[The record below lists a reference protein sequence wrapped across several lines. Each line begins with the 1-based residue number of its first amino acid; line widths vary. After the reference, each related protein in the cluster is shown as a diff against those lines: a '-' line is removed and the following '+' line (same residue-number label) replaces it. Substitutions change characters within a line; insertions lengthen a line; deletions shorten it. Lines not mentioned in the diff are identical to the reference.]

1 MSAVLKIFTLSLFL
15 VLVASP
21 AMAVMPGGPSPA
33 THSAYR
39 VTTYGLGNITENI
52 TDFDSATAI
61 SRRDYEPL
69 MITGAA
75 ADVLSGQQRF
85 NPLAQSG
92 SNPEAVEGF
101 AIAARFE
108 AGKSFSVKGV
118 FGMAHNMWEDD
129 LKAENRSSWEA
140 NLGVIYSLFSN
151 LNYELH
157 LGYMDTGDLFK
168 KRSEYSNVDSII
180 MISNKLT
187 LSF

>member
-1 MSAVLKIFTLSLFL
+1 MGTVLKVLILPLF
-15 VLVASP
+15 VVFMASS
-21 AMAVMPGGPSPA
+21 AMAMTPYVLNPE

-39 VTTYGLGNITENI
+39 VTTYSFGNI

-61 SRRDYEPL
+61 SPQDYGPL
-69 MITGAA
+69 MITSAA

-85 NPLAQSG
+85 NSPTSIG

-108 AGKSFSVKGV
+108 AGKSLAVKSV
-118 FGMAHNMWEDD
+118 FGMTHSMWSDN
-129 LKAENRSSWEA
+129 LKSENRSSWEA
-140 NLGVIYSLFSN
+140 NLGVIYSLLPN

-168 KRSEYSNVDSII
+168 NRSEYSNVDSII

>member
-1 MSAVLKIFTLSLFL
+1 MGAVAKILALSLF
-15 VLVASP
+15 VLFIAFP
-21 AMAVMPGGPSPA
+21 AKAMTPAAPSLE

-39 VTTYGLGNITENI
+39 VTTYSLGNI
-52 TDFDSATAI
+52 TDFDNATAI
-61 SRRDYEPL
+61 SPRDYEPL

-75 ADVLSGQQRF
+75 SDILSGQQRF
-85 NPLAQSG
+85 NILSKIG
-92 SNPEAVEGF
+92 SNPENVEGF

-108 AGKSFSVKGV
+108 AGKSLSVKGV
-118 FGMAHNMWEDD
+118 FGMAHNMATND

-168 KRSEYSNVDSII
+168 NRSEYSDVENII
-180 MISNKLT
+180 MISNRLT

>member
-1 MSAVLKIFTLSLFL
+1 MGAVLKILALPLF
-15 VLVASP
+15 VSLVASS
-21 AMAVMPGGPSPA
+21 AMAMAPEAPNPE

-39 VTTYGLGNITENI
+39 VTTYSLGNI
-52 TDFDSATAI
+52 TDFDSAIAI
-61 SRRDYEPL
+61 RPQDYEPL

-75 ADVLSGQQRF
+75 SDILSGQQRF

-108 AGKSFSVKGV
+108 AGKSLAVKGV
-118 FGMAHNMWEDD
+118 FGMAHNMWSDAP
-129 LKAENRSSWEA
+129 KAENRSSWEA
-140 NLGVIYSLFSN
+140 NLGVIYSLFPN

-168 KRSEYSNVDSII
+168 NRNEYSDVESII
-180 MISNKLT
+180 MINNKLT

>member
-1 MSAVLKIFTLSLFL
+1 MGTLLKILALPLFISLM
-15 VLVASP
+15 ASS
-21 AMAVMPGGPSPA
+21 AMAMVSEALSPE

-39 VTTYGLGNITENI
+39 VTTYSLGNI

-61 SRRDYEPL
+61 APQDYQPL
-69 MITGAA
+69 MITGAT
-75 ADVLSGQQRF
+75 ADMLSGLQSF
-85 NPLAQSG
+85 NIMGKMG
-92 SNPEAVEGF
+92 SDPNAVEGF
-101 AIAARFE
+101 AIAARFK
-108 AGKSFSVKGV
+108 AGKSFSFKGV
-118 FGMAHNMWEDD
+118 FGMAHNMWSDNP
-129 LKAENRSSWEA
+129 KADNRASWEA

-168 KRSEYSNVDSII
+168 NRSEYSNVESII

>member
-1 MSAVLKIFTLSLFL
+1 MGAVLKKLAFL
-15 VLVASP
+15 PLAMLLASP
-21 AMAVMPGGPSPA
+21 AMAMTPGVLTSE

-39 VTTYGLGNITENI
+39 VTTYGLGNV
-52 TDFDSATAI
+52 TDFDSAIAV
-61 SRRDYEPL
+61 SPHDYAPL

-75 ADVLSGQQRF
+75 SDILSGQQRF

-108 AGKSFSVKGV
+108 AGKSISLKGV
-118 FGMAHNMWEDD
+118 FGMAHNLWNNS
-129 LKAENRSSWEA
+129 LKDENRSSWEA
-140 NLGVIYSLFSN
+140 NLGVIYSLLPN

-168 KRSEYSNVDSII
+168 SRSEYSNVDSII

>member
-1 MSAVLKIFTLSLFL
+1 MGAVLKKLAFL
-15 VLVASP
+15 PLVAFLASP
-21 AMAVMPGGPSPA
+21 AMAMTGMMPNALTSE

-39 VTTYGLGNITENI
+39 VTTYSLGNI
-52 TDFDSATAI
+52 TDFDSAVAA
-61 SRRDYEPL
+61 SPRDYEPL

-75 ADVLSGQQRF
+75 SDVLSGRQRF
-85 NPLAQSG
+85 NRLVQSG

-108 AGKSFSVKGV
+108 AGKSLSVKGV
-118 FGMAHNMWEDD
+118 FGMAHNLWSDS

-140 NLGVIYSLFSN
+140 NLGVIYSLLPN

-168 KRSEYSNVDSII
+168 NRSEYSNVDSII

>member
-1 MSAVLKIFTLSLFL
+1 MGSALKKIAFCVFLSFL
-15 VLVASP
+15 ASP
-21 AMAVMPGGPSPA
+21 AMAITPEALMIPE

-39 VTTYGLGNITENI
+39 VTTYGLGNIT
-52 TDFDSATAI
+52 DFDSAIAV
-61 SRRDYEPL
+61 SPRDYEPL

-75 ADVLSGQQRF
+75 SDVLSGQQRF

-108 AGKSFSVKGV
+108 AGRSIALKGA
-118 FGMAHNMWEDD
+118 FGMAHSLWSNNLNDG
-129 LKAENRSSWEA
+129 NRSSWEA
-140 NLGVIYSLFSN
+140 NLGVIYSLLPN

-168 KRSEYSNVDSII
+168 SRSEYSDVESII

-187 LSF
+187 LRF

>member
-1 MSAVLKIFTLSLFL
+1 MGALFNKMAFLSLL
-15 VLVASP
+15 TLLASP
-21 AMAVMPGGPSPA
+21 AMAAMPETLTPV

-39 VTTYGLGNITENI
+39 VTTYSLGNIT
-52 TDFDSATAI
+52 DFASAIAV
-61 SRRDYEPL
+61 SPRDYEPL

-75 ADVLSGQQRF
+75 SDVLSGQRRF
-85 NPLAQSG
+85 NPLAKSG
-92 SNPEAVEGF
+92 SNIDAVEGF

-108 AGKSFSVKGV
+108 AGKSFAFKGA
-118 FGMAHNMWEDD
+118 FGVTHNVWSDD

-140 NLGVIYSLFSN
+140 NLGVIYSLLPN

-157 LGYMDTGDLFK
+157 LGYMDTGDVFK
-168 KRSEYSNVDSII
+168 NRSEYSDIENII

>member
-1 MSAVLKIFTLSLFL
+1 MSAVLKILALPLFVIL
-15 VLVASP
+15 MASS
-21 AMAVMPGGPSPA
+21 AMAMTPDASNLE

-39 VTTYGLGNITENI
+39 VTTYSFGNI
-52 TDFDSATAI
+52 TDFDSAIAV
-61 SRRDYEPL
+61 SPQEYKPL

-75 ADVLSGQQRF
+75 ADVLTGQQGL
-85 NPLAQSG
+85 NAPSPIG

-108 AGKSFSVKGV
+108 AGKSLAVKSV
-118 FGMAHNMWEDD
+118 FGMAHNMGTEN
-129 LKAENRSSWEA
+129 LKSENRPSWEA
-140 NLGVIYSLFSN
+140 NLGVIYSLLPN
-151 LNYELH
+151 LDIELH

-168 KRSEYSNVDSII
+168 NRSEYSNVDSII